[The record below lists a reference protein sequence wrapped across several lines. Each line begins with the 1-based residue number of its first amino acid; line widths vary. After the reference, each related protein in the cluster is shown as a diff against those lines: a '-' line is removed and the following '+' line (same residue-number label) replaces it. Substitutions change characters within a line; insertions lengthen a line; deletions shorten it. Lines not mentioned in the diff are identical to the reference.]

1 MPFTNQKS
9 NTVASKLETLICY
22 IPNQTHMLYIF
33 EASTNQSMGC
43 YTVSIDTLDTMYE
56 LLKFVNGKQK
66 LLELQRNL
74 NCIMICFTFWI
85 LFLGASLA
93 CVE

>member
-1 MPFTNQKS
+1 
-9 NTVASKLETLICY
+9 
-22 IPNQTHMLYIF
+22 
-33 EASTNQSMGC
+33 
-43 YTVSIDTLDTMYE
+43 MYE

-93 CVE
+93 LMYGVQNVISQEIMVVS